1 MAKSQLTEDQQG
13 LAPADVP
20 KPDVQ
25 VWSISIEDVFR
36 NSDQRLD
43 ASHYDL
49 ELAAALR
56 ELKDSGFPLVPL
68 SELAELHL
76 PSMFTRIWADD
87 NKYGIEYINATE
99 LMSLAGLGVPSS
111 SQRYL
116 SKQTDTNI
124 DSLLV
129 REGWL
134 LLTCSGTIGRV
145 FYVSKRLHLW
155 AATHDII
162 RIIPKKETH
171 TGFLYAYL
179 SSEVA
184 QKQILS
190 HTHGGQIDH
199 ITDVQISKILVPDFG
214 SAKIKK
220 IHEQTMS
227 ALYMREQAI
236 QELHQVGKIV
246 ESTLKK

>member
-1 MAKSQLTEDQQG
+1 MAKSQVTEHQQD
-13 LAPADVP
+13 LDPADVP
-20 KPDVQ
+20 RPDVQ
-25 VWSISIEDVFR
+25 VWSISIEDVFK

-56 ELKDSGFPLVPL
+56 ELTESGFPLIPL
-68 SELAELHL
+68 SELAELRL
-76 PSMFTRIWADD
+76 PGMFTRIWADD
-87 NKYGIEYINATE
+87 SEYGIEYINATE
-99 LMSLAGLGVPSS
+99 LMSLTGLGVPSS
-111 SQRYL
+111 SQRFL

-129 REGWL
+129 HEGWL

-162 RIIPKKETH
+162 RIIPKKETYI
-171 TGFLYAYL
+171 GFLYAYL

-199 ITDVQISKILVPDFG
+199 ITDDQIGKILVPDFG

-220 IHEQTMS
+220 IHEQAMS
-227 ALYMREQAI
+227 ALHMREQAI
-236 QELHQVGKIV
+236 LDLHKVGKTV
-246 ESTLKK
+246 ETSLKK